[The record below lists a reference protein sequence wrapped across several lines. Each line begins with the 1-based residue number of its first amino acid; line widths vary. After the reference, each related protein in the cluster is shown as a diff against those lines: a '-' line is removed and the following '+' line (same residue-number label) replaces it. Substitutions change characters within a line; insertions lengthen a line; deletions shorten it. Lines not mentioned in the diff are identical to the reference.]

1 MGDIASFR
9 RPSPRS
15 SSWTD
20 SRGRP
25 VAAAR
30 RAETSSWRDAARG
43 LGIVLLV
50 APLAV
55 FSTVL
60 LADGAPE
67 VRASPEVSQAAARP
81 QVVQARFGPCIGGQR
96 HTCVVDGDTIW
107 LNDEKIRIADI
118 DAPEISRPRCEA
130 ERIAGER
137 ATARLM
143 QWLNEGA
150 FEVLPNPDG
159 RDTDRYGRKLRVLSR
174 DGSSA
179 VDALVA
185 EGVAGR
191 WGGAR
196 VRWC

>member
-15 SSWTD
+15 SSRID

-25 VAAAR
+25 VAPAR

-43 LGIVLLV
+43 LGLVLLV

-60 LADGAPE
+60 LADGPPE
-67 VRASPEVSQAAARP
+67 VRASPEVSRAAARP

-118 DAPEISRPRCEA
+118 DAPEIYSPDCAA
-130 ERIAGER
+130 ERALGMR
-137 ATARLM
+137 ATERLTR
-143 QWLNEGA
+143 WLNA
-150 FEVLPNPDG
+150 APFEVHPNPGG
-159 RDTDRYGRKLRVLSR
+159 RDEDTYGRKLRILARS
-174 DGSSA
+174 GESA
-179 VDALVA
+179 VKVLEA
-185 EGVAGR
+185 EGLATR
-191 WGGAR
+191 WGGR
-196 VRWC
+196 GREWC